1 MKPPTS
7 DPNCLPTFNPWPYGV
22 TAFLCVFFA
31 LVVSFGVFAVRQR
44 VDLVRTD
51 YYEEDLR
58 YGKQYDRLRRTRDFS
73 QEVDVRHAPATQ
85 QISLTLPITH
95 AGGGTQGSIQL
106 YRPSDARLDQEIP
119 LAVNTDGRQILDASK
134 LRPGLWKVRVT
145 WKSGGAEYFH
155 ATTLVIP
162 PHVAALPVASPL

>member
-1 MKPPTS
+1 MNSPSPDPTHR
-7 DPNCLPTFNPWPYGV
+7 PAFNPWPYGV
-22 TAFLCVFFA
+22 TAFLCVFFG

-58 YGKQYDRLRRTRDFS
+58 YGKQYDRLRRTHNLS
-73 QEVDVRHAPATQ
+73 PEVAVRHTPANQ
-85 QISLTLPITH
+85 EISLTLPIAH
-95 AGGGTQGSIQL
+95 AREGTQGSIQL

-119 LAVNTDGRQILDASK
+119 LAINTEGRQSVDASRLK
-134 LRPGLWKVRVT
+134 PGLWKVRVT
-145 WKSGGAEYFH
+145 WKTGGAEYFH

-162 PHVAALPVASPL
+162 PHVATSTVVNPQ